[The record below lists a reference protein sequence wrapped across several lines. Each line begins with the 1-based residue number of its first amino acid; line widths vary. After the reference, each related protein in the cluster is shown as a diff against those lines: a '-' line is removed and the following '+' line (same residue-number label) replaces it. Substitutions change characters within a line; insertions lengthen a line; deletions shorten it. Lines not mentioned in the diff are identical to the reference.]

1 MRGEIYLAAL
11 PGDLGKPR
19 PWVVVQGPAGDR
31 LPAVVLCPL
40 TSFARE
46 DVPEFRP
53 TVLPTSANGLRAKSQ
68 VMTDKPSTVD
78 RRKLHGPIGRLTSDE
93 MNEVSVALA
102 VLLGPA

>member
-40 TSFARE
+40 TSFARD

-53 TVLPTSANGLRAKSQ
+53 TVVPSPTNGLRAESQ
-68 VMTDKPSTVD
+68 VMTDKPTTVD
-78 RRKLHGPIGRLTSDE
+78 RRKLHGPIGRLTSEE
-93 MNEVSVALA
+93 MHEVSIALTA
-102 VLLGPA
+102 LLGLT